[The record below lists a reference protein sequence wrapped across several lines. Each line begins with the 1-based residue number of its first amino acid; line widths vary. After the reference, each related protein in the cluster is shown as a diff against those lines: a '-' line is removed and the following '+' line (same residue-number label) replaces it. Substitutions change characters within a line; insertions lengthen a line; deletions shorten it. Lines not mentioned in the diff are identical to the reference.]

1 MTRREATNGNGSRCN
16 RDAWE
21 GSDYCPDHEAD
32 VLRRSTAAA
41 AEFAARLD
49 GGMDAVG
56 QAARARADMMEA
68 VEMALQALLPGA
80 SLEMQREAYSVL
92 RVAAERF
99 KDGGRG

>member
-1 MTRREATNGNGSRCN
+1 M
-16 RDAWE
+16 
-21 GSDYCPDHEAD
+21 
-32 VLRRSTAAA
+32 
-41 AEFAARLD
+41 
-49 GGMDAVG
+49 MDAVG